1 MSNSRTIVRQAMV
14 TDLGA
19 INDIYNFYIENTVI
33 TFDEEPWP
41 ISQREQWFSGLHK
54 SNHRILVATLQD
66 KVVGFAYTAPFRPK
80 TAYQR
85 SAEVT
90 IYTNQEAIKGT
101 GSALYENLLA
111 EAEQTFHRLYA
122 VITLPNDQSIAL
134 HKKFGFAEVGMLDE
148 SGFKFG
154 QYHSVAILEKRLA

>member
-1 MSNSRTIVRQAMV
+1 
-14 TDLGA
+14 
-19 INDIYNFYIENTVI
+19 
-33 TFDEEPWP
+33 
-41 ISQREQWFSGLHK
+41 
-54 SNHRILVATLQD
+54 LVATLED
-66 KVVGFAYTAPFRPK
+66 TVVGFAYTAPFRPK

-90 IYTNQEAIKGT
+90 IYTNQKALRGT
-101 GSALYENLLA
+101 GSALYANLLTKA
-111 EAEQTFHRLYA
+111 EDNFHRLYA
-122 VITLPNDQSIAL
+122 VITLPNDKSIAL

>member
-1 MSNSRTIVRQAMV
+1 MSHSRTIVRQAKV
-14 TDLGA
+14 TDLAA
-19 INDIYNFYIENTVI
+19 INDIYNFYIENTFI
-33 TFDEEPWP
+33 TFDEQPWP
-41 ISQREQWFSGLHK
+41 ISQREQWFSSLSK
-54 SNHRILVATLQD
+54 SNHRVLVATLED

-80 TAYQR
+80 TAYQL

-134 HKKFGFAEVGMLDE
+134 HKKYGFTEVGMLDE